1 MPLPIHMRRVRG
13 LVRWGLLAAGMRVHA
28 SLPSE
33 ARPPWPH
40 RPLRSAYRRGTIG
53 DSTRIR
59 PLSGSRPPPSSACPE
74 AAATGIRAH
83 NDVAPPAFVHLDEAA
98 PPTCVHLGKA
108 VASGFR
114 RDPWDHSVVTTLSVR
129 AACVRPPT

>member
-1 MPLPIHMRRVRG
+1 MLASASHIDPFFCTCYLLPHAIADPHEEG
-13 LVRWGLLAAGMRVHA
+13 SWLVRWGLLAAGMRVHA

-33 ARPPWPH
+33 ARPPRPH

-114 RDPWDHSVVTTLSVR
+114 RDP
-129 AACVRPPT
+129 